1 MSSIS
6 IDSEI
11 GRIRKV
17 VLHQPGQEIER
28 MTPSNAAEVLY
39 DDILHLPRALR
50 EHNQLEFVLNQVC
63 QTYELVD
70 LLRETLAIP
79 EARSL
84 LINTSCTSAGYP
96 ELSEELQDLNDSDL
110 AFRLIHGTLKK
121 SDTLERYL
129 SSSLYSLP
137 PLPNF
142 FFMRDAAMC
151 VHDRVITGSMANQV
165 RVAEAII
172 MENIFKYHPEFT
184 AEGFYF
190 DGTVQEA
197 AGLTIEGGDVLI
209 LREDVVCIGNSERTS
224 IKGIDTLI
232 QSFAAGGRI
241 KHVIVVEM
249 PKARATIHLDMIFTM
264 VDRDKCV
271 VFPPLING
279 PRACRVLHV
288 AIEGRKVRSIQ
299 DRKDL
304 LSALRQIGL
313 NLDPIPCGG
322 TDVVYQEREQW
333 TSGANFFTIAP
344 GQIIGY
350 GRNKYTFD
358 ELGKRGF
365 RIVRFAELR
374 DGTARLG
381 ESESYAISIEGSE
394 LSRGGGGCRCMTLP
408 VLRDSVSW

>member
-1 MSSIS
+1 MSNIC
-6 IDSEI
+6 INSEI

-17 VLHQPGQEIER
+17 ILHQPGQEIER

-50 EHNQLEFVLNQVC
+50 EHNQLEFVLSRVS

-70 LLRETLAIP
+70 LLRETLTIP
-79 EARSL
+79 EARETL
-84 LINTSCTSAGYP
+84 VNTFCSAAGYP
-96 ELSEELQDLNDSDL
+96 DL
-110 AFRLIHGTLKK
+110 AGELLALDDIELPFRLIHGTLKN

-129 SSSLYSLP
+129 SSGLYSLP

-151 VHDRVITGSMANQV
+151 VHGRVITGSMANHV

-172 MENIFKYHPEFT
+172 MENIFKHHPDFR

-197 AGLTIEGGDVLI
+197 DGLTIEGGDVLI

-232 QSFAAGGRI
+232 QSFAEGGRI

-264 VDRDKCV
+264 IDRDKCV
-271 VFPPLING
+271 VFPPLITG
-279 PRACRVLHV
+279 PRACRVIHV
-288 AIEGRKVRSIQ
+288 EIDGRKVKSIE

-304 LSALRQIGL
+304 LSALAQVGL
-313 NLDPIPCGG
+313 DLEPIPCGG
-322 TDVVYQEREQW
+322 TDQVHQEREQW

-350 GRNKYTFD
+350 GRNKRTFD

-365 RIVRFAELR
+365 RLVRFEDLR
-374 DGTARLG
+374 EGNVELG
-381 ESESYAISIEGSE
+381 ENESYAISIEGAE

-408 VLRDSVSW
+408 VLREPVSW

>member
-1 MSSIS
+1 MSSIC
-6 IDSEI
+6 INSEI

-17 VLHQPGQEIER
+17 ILHQPGQEIEQ

-39 DDILHLPRALR
+39 DDILYLPRALR
-50 EHNQLEFVLNQVC
+50 EHNQLEFVLSRVC
-63 QTYELVD
+63 QTNELVD

-79 EARSL
+79 EARGT
-84 LINTSCTSAGYP
+84 LINTFCSAAGYP
-96 ELSEELQDLNDSDL
+96 DLSDELLALGDSELS
-110 AFRLIHGTLKK
+110 FRLIHGTLKK

-151 VHDRVITGSMANQV
+151 VHDRVITGSMANQI

-190 DGTVQEA
+190 DGTVQES

-249 PKARATIHLDMIFTM
+249 PRARATIHLDMIFTM

-271 VFPPLING
+271 VFPPLITG
-279 PRACRVLHV
+279 PRACRVIHV
-288 AIEGRKVRSIQ
+288 AIDGKRVQSIQ

-304 LSALRQIGL
+304 LSALRQVGL
-313 NLDPIPCGG
+313 DLEPISCGG
-322 TDVVYQEREQW
+322 SDLIYQEREQW

-350 GRNKYTFD
+350 GRNKRTFD
-358 ELGKRGF
+358 ELGKCGF
-365 RIVRFAELR
+365 RLVRFAELR
-374 DGTARLG
+374 DGTAELG
-381 ESESYAISIEGSE
+381 EHESYAISIEGSE

-408 VLRDSVSW
+408 VLRDPVSW